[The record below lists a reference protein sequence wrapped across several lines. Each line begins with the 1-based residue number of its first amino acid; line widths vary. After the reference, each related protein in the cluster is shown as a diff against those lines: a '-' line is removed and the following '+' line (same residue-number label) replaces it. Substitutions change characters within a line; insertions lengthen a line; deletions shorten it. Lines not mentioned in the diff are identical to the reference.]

1 MSKHHLDRRE
11 LERLE
16 EGELS
21 QAETT
26 EISRHLIQCPRC
38 RRALDGLSSEAA
50 GLLKGLLHDLAREGL
65 LPPSSASEEVCE
77 VLSRRPCM
85 DENRIIGDNR
95 RIVAY
100 SDVDRDVDRDAD
112 CPREIELAKEW
123 EKPDRLW
130 EELRELDPV
139 SLHRRVCRR
148 PCRYRGLELA
158 KRLLDSAWEV
168 RADPMAAEELS
179 RAALE
184 VLDHTE
190 ADIGDQPRLRDAIA
204 RAWANIANA
213 HRIRHQMAEA
223 ERAFEKAE
231 EHLAQGTRDP
241 RKRAPVLSMKGVM
254 LSRQHRFEEAQ
265 KHYDQAAA
273 IHHWAGNLEG
283 EVMCRISKANAYELA
298 GDLDQAIATLE
309 EAESLVPDGVE
320 VEPYLMI
327 CLQQNRALCLVQADR
342 IEEAQRLLPEVRK
355 FVERDGMRH
364 NRFRLQLLEARV
376 ARKRGDTAKAEK
388 LLRQV
393 RGHFLEEDLGYD
405 AALASLHLAA
415 LLLDEGRTAETR
427 ELAQEMLHV
436 FNRLDIQREAFAALI
451 LFQQAALK
459 EEATVAMVRDIVSF
473 LERSSTNPA
482 LRYETPS

>member
-26 EISRHLIQCPRC
+26 EISRHLIRCPRC

-50 GLLKGLLHDLAREGL
+50 GLLKALLHDLAREGL
-65 LPPSSASEEVCE
+65 LPPSAASEEVSQ
-77 VLSRRPCM
+77 VFRRRPCM

-95 RIVAY
+95 RVVAY
-100 SDVDRDVDRDAD
+100 SDVDRDTD
-112 CPREIELAKEW
+112 CPQEMELAEEW
-123 EKPDRLW
+123 VKPDRLW
-130 EELRELDPV
+130 EELRELDPE
-139 SLHRRVCRR
+139 SLHRRVRRR
-148 PCRYRGLELA
+148 PQRYRSIELA
-158 KRLLDSAWEV
+158 KRLLDSAWEA

-190 ADIGDQPRLRDAIA
+190 TDIGDQPRLQDAIA

-231 EHLAQGTRDP
+231 EHLSQGSRDP

-254 LSRQHRFEEAQ
+254 FSRQQRFEEAQ

-309 EAESLVPDGVE
+309 EAERLAPDGVE

-342 IEEAQRLLPEVRK
+342 IEEARRLLPEVRK

-376 ARKRGDTAKAEK
+376 ARKMGDTAKAEE

-393 RGHFLEEDLGYD
+393 REHFLEEDLGYD

-451 LFQQAALK
+451 LFQKAALK